1 VIDWDPNKQNYDDVK
16 GAQVGAIISYN
27 CGEEFQRAEKDGVI
41 HVMRPRT
48 LKSAFAMLLRDRL
61 DLVVSKRRVGR
72 HVLWD
77 NFSDLEID
85 SLDSRPENLRQA
97 SHDFLLIS
105 KKPPNA
111 EVILDAINRGLA
123 KMRVNGA
130 YKRFMDEFE
139 AGLLAR
145 SR

>member
-1 VIDWDPNKQNYDDVK
+1 
-16 GAQVGAIISYN
+16 
-27 CGEEFQRAEKDGVI
+27 
-41 HVMRPRT
+41 MRPRT
-48 LKSAFAMLLRDRL
+48 FKSAFAMLLRDRL

-72 HVLWD
+72 YVLWD
-77 NFSDLEID
+77 NFSHLEID
-85 SLDSRPENLRQA
+85 SLDSRLENLRQA

-105 KKPPNA
+105 KKSPNA
-111 EVILDAINRGLA
+111 EAILDAFNRGLA

-130 YKRFMDEFE
+130 YERFMDEFE